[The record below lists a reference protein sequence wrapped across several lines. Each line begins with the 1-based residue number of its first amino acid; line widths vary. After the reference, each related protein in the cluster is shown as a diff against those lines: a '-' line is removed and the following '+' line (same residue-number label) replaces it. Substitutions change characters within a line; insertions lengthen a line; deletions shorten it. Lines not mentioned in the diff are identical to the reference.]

1 MPPWADSFPNR
12 IDVAP
17 PVGDQTLSQIPAK
30 RGVLLLTADAD
41 APIVL
46 LPAADMRAR
55 LRNRLQEPPEDT
67 LRRNVADLR
76 AITRRVWWVTAG
88 SHFETDWL
96 YYELARAIWPDRRKL
111 ADLLAW
117 KPAWFVH
124 VDPQADYPHF
134 ARTRDVFAEPGRYM
148 GPFPSGKAA
157 ERFIA
162 ACQDGFYLCRSI
174 QCLRKAP
181 HGPRCTYA
189 EMGKCLSPVDGSIA
203 MDDYREEVARAA
215 RFALG
220 EREGVLADLG
230 EQMREAAGQLAFERA
245 GSIKARID
253 RLKELDD
260 KEFAEVRP
268 APGFRYVLIQAS
280 GSRKFARSYV
290 VDVGHI
296 VRGPNI
302 PAEDNTKKL
311 KVLRRFAARVI
322 GQDRPFAPADRW
334 RMGLV
339 ASYLWTSPQRRGVI
353 LPWRD
358 ALAAEDL
365 AEAIDSARD
374 ELHLGGG
381 QVEEPIETQ
390 GPDGGNLPGDGAS
403 EPPADPV

>member
-1 MPPWADSFPNR
+1 MPSWADSFPKR

-17 PVGDQTLSQIPAK
+17 PVGDETLLQIPAK
-30 RGVLLLTADAD
+30 RGVLLLTAEAD

-96 YYELARAIWPDRRKL
+96 YYELARTIWPDRRKL
-111 ADLLAW
+111 AELLAW
-117 KPAWFVH
+117 KPAWFIY

-134 ARTRDVFAEPGRYM
+134 ARTRDVFSEPGRYM
-148 GPFPSGKAA
+148 GPFPSGKSAD
-157 ERFIA
+157 RFIA
-162 ACQDGFYLCRSI
+162 ACQDGFFLCRSI

-203 MDDYREEVARAA
+203 MDDYRKEVARAA

-220 EREGVLADLG
+220 ERNDVLAELAD
-230 EQMREAAGQLAFERA
+230 QMREAAGQLAFERA
-245 GSIKARID
+245 GSIKSRID
-253 RLKELDD
+253 RLKELAD
-260 KEFAEVRP
+260 KEFAEVGP
-268 APGFRYVLIQAS
+268 AEAFRYVLIQPS

-296 VRGPNI
+296 ARGPDI
-302 PAEDNTKKL
+302 PAEGNTRKL
-311 KVLRRFAARVI
+311 KVLCRFAARVV
-322 GQDRPFAPADRW
+322 GQDRPFVPADRW

-339 ASYLWTSPQRRGVI
+339 ASYLWTSQQRQGVI
-353 LPWRD
+353 LRWTPD
-358 ALAAEDL
+358 LSEEVL
-365 AEAIDSARD
+365 AEAIDAARD

-381 QVEEPIETQ
+381 QADPPIETQ
-390 GPDGGNLPGDGAS
+390 GPDGGNPGGDGAS
-403 EPPADPV
+403 ESPGDSV